1 MMEGK
6 TRKKYPPEKLNFRL
20 GSEYIQ
26 NFYKY
31 MDEHGGKKIDFV
43 RDALDYWMSVEGKP
57 SELQQQLEMLRS
69 SQKHSDERLND
80 LNRLIEEKD
89 ARIRLLQERIEQQ
102 DAIIKK
108 LLKNGDTQKNEDD
121 HS

>member
-1 MMEGK
+1 
-6 TRKKYPPEKLNFRL
+6 
-20 GSEYIQ
+20 
-26 NFYKY
+26 

-43 RDALDYWMSVEGKP
+43 RDALNYWMAVEGKP

-102 DAIIKK
+102 DAIIKT
-108 LLKNGDTQKNEDD
+108 LLKDRNTQIDE
-121 HS
+121 SP